1 MSGILPTSPNLQ
13 VFQSMDVQKTRSFT
27 QKNLCSQWI
36 ITATPGQPPA
46 TRNLCLSVFFM
57 VTRPTRGLFRSHL
70 LQWMVTFGLTISV
83 TGSSTRSTLTSVPRA
98 ELRGQERDPRLRGRH
113 QPGEDGRPQGPG
125 ERERGDATILPR
137 QLSLLVHIVA
147 YLRSIIVFDIT
158 ISSIHISKPSTCRS
172 FTTVYRDAYV
182 RDVTRAASV
191 SERAFRR
198 MKMYNWKCT
207 PLNQQRCK

>member
-83 TGSSTRSTLTSVPRA
+83 TGSSTLSTLTSVPRA

-147 YLRSIIVFDIT
+147 YLSSDIVLRYY
-158 ISSIHISKPSTCRS
+158 IS
-172 FTTVYRDAYV
+172 
-182 RDVTRAASV
+182 
-191 SERAFRR
+191 
-198 MKMYNWKCT
+198 
-207 PLNQQRCK
+207 